1 MRMDTTRS
9 GSFPEGAASQR
20 QLGAGKVGET
30 SSSMSRRSFV
40 ELLGLGAAAAAGAAA
55 LSGCSE
61 SAIAEAASYQGDD
74 DTTATSGSDGVVG
87 DTIKVGILH
96 SLSGTMA
103 ISETSVR
110 DAEILAIDEIN
121 AAGGVLGKQLVP
133 IVEDGASSNATF
145 AEKAS
150 KLLDSDGVATVF
162 GCWTSSSRKAVLPIF
177 ESRNGLLWYPVQ
189 YEGMESSKNIFYV
202 GAAPNQQIVPAVDYL
217 AETYGPK
224 VFLMGSDYVFPRTA
238 NTIIKAQAAAKG
250 YEIVGEEYTPMGHTD
265 YATVINK
272 IRAAK
277 PDFVF
282 NTLNGDSNVSFFKQ
296 LRDSGLTADDVM
308 TCSVSVA
315 EEEVKGIGASYLQGH
330 LTSWNYYETTNT
342 PENERFVSAY
352 KKAYGDSR
360 VTDDPIEAGYDAV
373 YLWKAA
379 VEKAG
384 STAVDDV
391 RAAAGGI
398 EFAAPEGTMTIDGDN
413 QHMYKPVR
421 IGCVNES
428 GLIDEVWSTDG
439 PIEPDPYLKGY
450 DWAEGL
456 S

>member
-1 MRMDTTRS
+1 MAKTS
-9 GSFPEGAASQR
+9 A
-20 QLGAGKVGET
+20 QL
-30 SSSMSRRSFV
+30 SRRSFV
-40 ELLGLGAAAAAGAAA
+40 GLAGLAAAGLAVSGCSGSAVAAAAGADADDGSTSS
-55 LSGCSE
+55 SG
-61 SAIAEAASYQGDD
+61 A
-74 DTTATSGSDGVVG
+74 DGVFG

-110 DAEILAIDEIN
+110 DAEMLAIDEIN
-121 AAGGVLGKQLVP
+121 AAGGVLGKQLVAV
-133 IVEDGASSNATF
+133 VEDGASSNATF
-145 AEKAS
+145 SEKAT
-150 KLLDSDGVATVF
+150 KLLESDGVACVF
-162 GCWTSSSRKAVLPIF
+162 GCWTSASRKAVLPVF
-177 ESRNGLLWYPVQ
+177 ESHNGLLWYPVQ
-189 YEGMESSKNIFYV
+189 YEGMEQSKNIFYV

-217 AETYGPK
+217 AENYGPK
-224 VFLMGSDYVFPRTA
+224 IFLMGSDYVFPRTA
-238 NTIIKAQAAAKG
+238 NTVIKAQAAAKG
-250 YEIVGEEYTPMGHTD
+250 YEIVGETYTPMGHTD
-265 YATVINK
+265 YATIINK

-296 LRDSGLTADDVM
+296 LKDSGLGCDDVM

-315 EEEVKGIGASYLQGH
+315 EEEVKGIGAAYMEGH
-330 LTSWNYYETTNT
+330 LVSWNYYQTTNT
-342 PENERFVSAY
+342 EANEKFVAAY
-352 KKAYGDSR
+352 KAAYGDDR

-379 VEKAG
+379 VEAAG

-398 EFAAPEGTMTIDGDN
+398 EFDAPEGTMTIDGDN

-421 IGCVNES
+421 IGAVNSE
-428 GLIDEVWSTDG
+428 GLIDEIWSTDG
-439 PIEPDPYLKGY
+439 PVKPDPYLSTY
-450 DWAEGL
+450 DWAAGL